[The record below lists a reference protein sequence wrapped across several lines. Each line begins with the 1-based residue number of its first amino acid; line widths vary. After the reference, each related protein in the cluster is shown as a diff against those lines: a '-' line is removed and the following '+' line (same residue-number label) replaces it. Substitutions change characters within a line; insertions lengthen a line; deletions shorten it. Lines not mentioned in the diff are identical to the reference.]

1 MKKYIIIFSFFVILP
16 NCLANIVSKKDVS
29 IEINTFDSI
38 PSEIDGGC
46 CVFYKNPT
54 TEHRKGFVMVN
65 DLASTAYMMIN
76 HKLEKFFLT
85 TNKKDVFLYSNRNFT
100 LKVRI
105 NSKRGKAKSEFYK
118 VKGILV
124 VEDHSKNKQKLS
136 FYGNC
141 SW

>member
-105 NSKRGKAKSEFYK
+105 SSKRGKAKSEFYK

-124 VEDHSKNKQKLS
+124 VEDHSKNKQKLP